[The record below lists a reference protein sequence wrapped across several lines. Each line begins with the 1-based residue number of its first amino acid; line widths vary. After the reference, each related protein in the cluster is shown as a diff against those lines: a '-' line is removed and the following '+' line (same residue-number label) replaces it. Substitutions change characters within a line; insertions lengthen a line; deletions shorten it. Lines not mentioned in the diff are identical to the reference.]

1 MSARAAPFLAHALE
15 RLEREIAETIPRV
28 MVGGDE
34 EAVHDMRVAIRR
46 CRTVLREARGVF
58 GKRRADAVR
67 AAFTRVHRATSE
79 LRDEEVLEETLAE
92 CVGGA
97 PSARAWLR
105 RRKRRRER
113 LAARVQALLASGALD
128 DARAMLTDMLASEVP
143 PERDRSLGP
152 FARRAVGRARRDV
165 ERLRRGQGT
174 STRALHDLRIAY
186 KGLRYVI
193 EIFAPA
199 LPIDDRALLHPS
211 VTFQKRLGVL
221 NDLAVARATV
231 SAARLPEEAR
241 ALVLA
246 ALDAKWARALG
257 RFLEDH
263 DPLLAAEQA
272 EQAEQTSQAEQAGQT
287 EHAAPAAPAR
297 SPRPR
302 RPVAKGARDPA
313 PRR

>member
-1 MSARAAPFLAHALE
+1 MTTRAAPFLAHALE

-28 MVGGDE
+28 MAGGDE
-34 EAVHDMRVAIRR
+34 EAIHDMRVAIRR

-92 CVGGA
+92 CVRGA

-113 LAARVQALLASGALD
+113 LAARVQALLSSGALD
-128 DARAMLTDMLASEVP
+128 EARAMLTDMLASEVA
-143 PERDRSLGP
+143 PERDRPLGP
-152 FARRAVGRARRDV
+152 FARRAVAKARRGV
-165 ERLRRGQGT
+165 ERLRRGQGV
-174 STRALHDLRIAY
+174 SPRALHDLRIAY

-193 EIFAPA
+193 EIFAQA
-199 LPIDDRALLHPS
+199 LPIDDRALLPPS
-211 VTFQKRLGVL
+211 VTFQKRLGVI

-231 SAARLPEEAR
+231 SAARLPEDAR

-246 ALDAKWARALG
+246 ALDQKWARALA

-263 DPLLAAEQA
+263 DPLFAAERAERADQA
-272 EQAEQTSQAEQAGQT
+272 E
-287 EHAAPAAPAR
+287 PAQRSGSPA
-297 SPRPR
+297 
-302 RPVAKGARDPA
+302 PVAKGASDPA
-313 PRR
+313 PRRRGGAPTGPHT